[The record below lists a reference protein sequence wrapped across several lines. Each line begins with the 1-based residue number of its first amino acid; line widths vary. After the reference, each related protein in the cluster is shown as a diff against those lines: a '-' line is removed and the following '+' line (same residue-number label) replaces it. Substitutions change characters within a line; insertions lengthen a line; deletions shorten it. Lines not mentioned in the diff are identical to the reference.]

1 MKNLIGLEG
10 LKKILSMIIDELSQ
24 YVRRDQF
31 VTIQLTTSGS
41 VSLSSNKTIEF
52 FNCIPEGYEFF
63 AVESFDIDTSDV
75 YMYSIKNTNERD
87 MVCSIKNTSITK
99 TNYNIAINVKC
110 IEKSSAESTEP
121 ANTINVSSYDE
132 E

>member
-10 LKKILSMIIDELSQ
+10 LRKILTMIIDELSQ

-41 VSLSSNKTIEF
+41 VSLSSNKTVEF

-63 AVESFDIDTSDV
+63 AIESFDIDTSNM
-75 YMYSIKNTNERD
+75 YLYSIKCTNERD
-87 MVCSIKNTSITK
+87 VVCSIKNTSITR
-99 TNYNIAINVKC
+99 TNYNLAINIKC
-110 IEKSSAESTEP
+110 IEKSSGESTTP
-121 ANTINVSSYDE
+121 ANTINVASHDE